1 MGFWLPPNEC
11 WKKMVEFLACM
22 HFFPFPPLQ
31 IQNQTQQGLGNAARI
46 AAGIGLGQVR
56 VWEQMGGPWN
66 GDAAIEIERVPS

>member
-1 MGFWLPPNEC
+1 
-11 WKKMVEFLACM
+11 M
-22 HFFPFPPLQ
+22 HFFPLPPLQ